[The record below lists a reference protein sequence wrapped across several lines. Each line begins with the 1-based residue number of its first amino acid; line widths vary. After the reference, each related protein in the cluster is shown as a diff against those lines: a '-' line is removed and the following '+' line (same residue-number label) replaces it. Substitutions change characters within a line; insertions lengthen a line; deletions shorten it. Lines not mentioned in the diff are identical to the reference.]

1 MKKAF
6 LTSLFVFALAV
17 ISPRLAIGEDG
28 PKITGTISKFRT
40 ICSKEFNRINL
51 AGNDKLF
58 AAITIS
64 YQVRND
70 TNKVLLFSKNLNL
83 FKSEIFD
90 WHGVSDMNEKSG
102 VIEPLSFYMAYSKRF
117 LSDYEIRQRL
127 SRGLNNKGYLRSLSS
142 SNVEQLIPNEFRTV
156 ESGKYF
162 EYVDTLYLRPLTENS
177 TETDKLSEVCK
188 ETDPSKRV
196 MPTLKELG
204 FADGKFKVRY
214 SFSAKDHKEYSTALS
229 DLQERLEPF
238 GHLPL
243 SPAGDIVYTSEY
255 IILAP

>member
-6 LTSLFVFALAV
+6 LTSLSVLAFAL
-17 ISPRLAIGEDG
+17 ISPRLVVADDG
-28 PKITGTISKFRT
+28 LTLTGT
-40 ICSKEFNRINL
+40 L
-51 AGNDKLF
+51 ADSGTRCFKDSDDIFIYLTVSF
-58 AAITIS
+58 QA
-64 YQVRND
+64 RND
-70 TNKVLLFSKNLNL
+70 LNRALYLLPPNGSFEI
-83 FKSEIFD
+83 EIFD
-90 WHGVSDMNEKSG
+90 WRGISDMIEKAPS
-102 VIEPLSFYMAYSKRF
+102 IKPLRNYKTNRGRLNIFPDSYSYGSRQHKENTLWLAASRHYRNSPPPPF
-117 LSDYEIRQRL
+117 LSLEPGGYSEFTPTFYL
-127 SRGLNNKGYLRSLSS
+127 SPQPENA
-142 SNVEQLIPNEFRTV
+142 TV
-156 ESGKYF
+156 KS
-162 EYVDTLYLRPLTENS
+162 
-177 TETDKLSEVCK
+177 KLGDICK

-229 DLQERLEPF
+229 DLQERLESF